1 MNLTRSSPCS
11 VRGNLVLVTLAT
23 LAALASLTHAAT
35 VTIAPIKDN
44 TIYSESNSSNGGGD
58 LYVGRT
64 KSGGVRRALVQFDIL
79 GNVPAGALIESISVS
94 FVQTQINGGATGAFE
109 LHRLNQAWGEGTA
122 AGAGQGATA
131 GAGDATWSSAAN
143 GSTLWATAG
152 GDFAATSGST
162 TFSSALTAYT
172 FASSAGLVADVQNWL
187 DTPASNFGWLL
198 RASDEASLTARE
210 LGSRGSVS
218 NTPSLV
224 INFTPVPEPST
235 VSLFGAMLLLGCGSR
250 RRKR

>member
-1 MNLTRSSPCS
+1 MNLTCISPRSVSGS
-11 VRGNLVLVTLAT
+11 LVLLTLAT
-23 LAALASLTHAAT
+23 LATLTSLTHAAT

-44 TIYSESNSSNGGGD
+44 TIFSESNNSNGGGD

-64 KSGGVRRALVQFDIL
+64 KAGGVRRALVQFDIL
-79 GNVPAGALIESISVS
+79 GNVPAGASIDSISVS
-94 FVQTQINGGATGAFE
+94 FVQTQINGGATGNFE

-152 GDFAATSGST
+152 GDFAATSGTT
-162 TFSSALTAYT
+162 TFSTPLTAYV

-187 DTPASNFGWLL
+187 DTPSSNFGWLL
-198 RASDEASLTARE
+198 RAADEVNNTARE
-210 LGSRGSVS
+210 LGSRSS
-218 NTPSLV
+218 STQAPSLV
-224 INFTPVPEPST
+224 INFTPVPEPTT